1 MKLNEFIIICPLL
14 ISEGRVSKFSNRC
27 FSLCSCLYSTSC
39 FRLRHTKQRDDSI
52 YWIHKN
58 NNAVTNGGMNNSTTR
73 PEERISLMLLRKPM
87 KRQKRSLS
95 LSVFFLFFLVLPALI
110 ITLQV
115 GWHLKLGSAH
125 CRQYLVFLTAVISSQ
140 GRGEVIKSNSLQ
152 LKLCWVDKYELLLLK
167 RN

>member
-1 MKLNEFIIICPLL
+1 MKCNEFIILWPHL
-14 ISEGRVSKFSNRC
+14 ISESRVSKFSNRC

-39 FRLRHTKQRDDSI
+39 SRLQRTKQRDDSI

-87 KRQKRSLS
+87 KQQKRSLFFYF
-95 LSVFFLFFLVLPALI
+95 LSTLLSALI

-115 GWHLKLGSAH
+115 GWHLKLECAH

-152 LKLCWVDKYELLLLK
+152 QKLCGLD
-167 RN
+167 